1 MLGLTCLALPAHGAQ
16 VSVFPISG
24 SEAAARLAFSSPGP
38 PDDRFYADDDD
49 IVSAP
54 VSLPLELNAMVTS
67 AVDPDDADD
76 TAELTVSLSDSGF
89 TSSSSLEL
97 NDPVGTENVTT
108 FSITNIRFSVDQP
121 VFYTISGSLSWGGN
135 ANLAGWGLLELTRI
149 SDDASL
155 FSEVQGSASSPVVV
169 GATGSGQ
176 LVGALV
182 AGPTYQFTADPS
194 LVGLPNGLA
203 KSFTGSANISISF
216 VDALDSDADGVADD
230 GDASG
235 VVGDAPCLGGNQ
247 LLCDDNCALLP
258 NFDQADGDADGV
270 GDVCEGTPPPVP
282 FMGAAGQV
290 LLVVCVSAVGV
301 VGARRRRLRA

>member
-1 MLGLTCLALPAHGAQ
+1 M
-16 VSVFPISG
+16 
-24 SEAAARLAFSSPGP
+24 
-38 PDDRFYADDDD
+38 
-49 IVSAP
+49 
-54 VSLPLELNAMVTS
+54 
-67 AVDPDDADD
+67 
-76 TAELTVSLSDSGF
+76 
-89 TSSSSLEL
+89 
-97 NDPVGTENVTT
+97 
-108 FSITNIRFSVDQP
+108 
-121 VFYTISGSLSWGGN
+121 
-135 ANLAGWGLLELTRI
+135 
-149 SDDASL
+149 
-155 FSEVQGSASSPVVV
+155 VV